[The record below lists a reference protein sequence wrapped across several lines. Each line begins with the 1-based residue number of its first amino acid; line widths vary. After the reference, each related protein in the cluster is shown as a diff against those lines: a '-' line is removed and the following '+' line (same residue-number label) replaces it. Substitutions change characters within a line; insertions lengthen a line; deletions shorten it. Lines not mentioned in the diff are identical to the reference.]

1 MEVLGTHGKVFTKQL
16 QKDSINLFDD
26 IFELCNHQNNEL
38 KATANEAIENI
49 SIHIADCLLEENLI
63 HKDSFK
69 YLLNKIKF
77 VLGNKYTSI
86 LINTAISL
94 IGIFAKSIVKFLG
107 ENILQQYLDELL
119 FIFDDD
125 VVNSIVKENEHNLE
139 SSNKRYKPSK
149 SIKYVL
155 SKQKQ
160 YISML
165 NAYSHIISNMKNITE
180 FIVNVL

>member
-86 LINTAISL
+86 L
-94 IGIFAKSIVKFLG
+94 IFAKSIVKFLG

>member
-1 MEVLGTHGKVFTKQL
+1 LEVLGTHGKVFANQL

-38 KATANEAIENI
+38 KTTANEAIEKI
-49 SIHIADCLLEENLI
+49 SVHIADCLLEENLV

-77 VLGNKYTSI
+77 VLSNRFTSI

-119 FIFDDD
+119 LIFDDD
-125 VVNSIVKENEHNLE
+125 IVKSIGKTDQNEDTAIE
-139 SSNKRYKPSK
+139 KYKPSK
-149 SIKYVL
+149 TIRYVL
-155 SKQKQ
+155 AKQKQ

-165 NAYSHIISNMKNITE
+165 NAYSNIISNLTKLNE
-180 FIVNVL
+180 FIVNV